1 MNIVLFGPPG
11 SGKGTQADNMEKI
24 FNLYKIS
31 TGDLLREEIKNNTE
45 IGIKIKEII
54 DRGLLASDSIVNN
67 LIKKTLSNQQKNN
80 VKKGLIFDGYPR
92 NLAQAKNLNEI
103 LGKNKISCVFNL
115 KVERDII
122 VKRILG
128 RQMCSNCGL
137 IFNEF
142 FNPATSRNHNCDSS
156 FLKKRSDDNEK
167 TIIDRYETYLDKTLP
182 ILDFYKEQKLLY
194 EINGK
199 DEIEEIF
206 KQIRVIIS
214 SLQA

>member
-1 MNIVLFGPPG
+1 
-11 SGKGTQADNMEKI
+11 
-24 FNLYKIS
+24 
-31 TGDLLREEIKNNTE
+31 
-45 IGIKIKEII
+45 
-54 DRGLLASDSIVNN
+54 
-67 LIKKTLSNQQKNN
+67 
-80 VKKGLIFDGYPR
+80 
-92 NLAQAKNLNEI
+92 
-103 LGKNKISCVFNL
+103 
-115 KVERDII
+115 
-122 VKRILG
+122 
-128 RQMCSNCGL
+128 MCSNCGL
-137 IFNEF
+137 IFNEY

>member
-1 MNIVLFGPPG
+1 MN
-11 SGKGTQADNMEKI
+11 KKEK
-24 FNLYKIS
+24 
-31 TGDLLREEIKNNTE
+31 KNNE
-45 IGIKIKEII
+45 PIKEK
-54 DRGLLASDSIVNN
+54 VE
-67 LIKKTLSNQQKNN
+67 KTEKT
-80 VKKGLIFDGYPR
+80 
-92 NLAQAKNLNEI
+92 KNLDSLLNEF
-103 LGKNKISCVFNL
+103 NQKISCVL
-115 KVERDII
+115 SLDVDYDI
-122 VKRILG
+122 VLKRILG
-128 RQMCSNCGL
+128 RQICSKCNL
-137 IFNEF
+137 IFNEY
-142 FNPATSRNHNCDSS
+142 FNPSSKTNHKCESK